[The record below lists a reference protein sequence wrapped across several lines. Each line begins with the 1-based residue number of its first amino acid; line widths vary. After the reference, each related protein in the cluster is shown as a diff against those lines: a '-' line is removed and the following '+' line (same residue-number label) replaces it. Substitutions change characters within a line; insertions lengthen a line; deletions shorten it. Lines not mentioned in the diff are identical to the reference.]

1 MSGNCCEVRCVLTLE
16 RSSRTIRDLAGKVAL
31 VSGAVEGIGAA
42 TCRLLAERGAE
53 VILCGKAADERLSQR
68 VGELVAVGH
77 SARGLALD
85 VRDPASVA
93 SVIQDIFKLNG
104 RLDVLVANAGV
115 LGDARVGMIG
125 EELISETIGVNLAGT
140 IRLLQAS
147 ARLMQRKGSGSIVA
161 LGSIMGQRGNPG
173 QVVYSASK
181 AGVGGVV
188 RSAAKELAPY
198 GIRVNAVV
206 PGFIDTRMVEGL
218 SESMREERIAS
229 IAMGRAGRPDE
240 VAEVIAFLA
249 SDRSS
254 YVTGQMVGV
263 DGGMAI

>member
-1 MSGNCCEVRCVLTLE
+1 MQ
-16 RSSRTIRDLAGKVAL
+16 DLAGKVAL
-31 VSGAVEGIGAA
+31 VSGGVEGIGAA
-42 TCRLLAERGAE
+42 TCSVLADRGAA
-53 VILCGKAADERLSQR
+53 VIVGGKTSDERLESR
-68 VGELVAVGH
+68 VADLAAAGL
-77 SARGLALD
+77 SARGVALD

-93 SVIQDIFKLNG
+93 AVIQGVFRSEG

-125 EELISETIGVNLAGT
+125 EELIAETIAVNLAGT

-147 ARLMQRKGSGSIVA
+147 ARLMQRNGSGSIVA
-161 LGSIMGQRGNPG
+161 VGSIVGEQGNAG

-181 AGVGGVV
+181 AGIGGVV
-188 RSAAKELAPY
+188 RSAAKELAPL

-206 PGFIDTRMVEGL
+206 PGFIETRMVAHL
-218 SESMREERIAS
+218 PESVRAERIAS
-229 IAMGRAGRPDE
+229 VAMGRAGRPGE

-263 DGGMAI
+263 DGGMTI